1 MYNIIPRK
9 GEFTMKVNE
18 IYQDYLDYLKLKNKV
33 TTINHTQLKI
43 KNYVLPYFGEMDIY
57 SITEKD
63 YIDFQLKI
71 KELNYSESFNEQI
84 HTITKKFFDYISLI
98 YKIDNVAERVGK
110 IINTKKNQSKI
121 IHNVWSKK
129 EFKRFINKVDD
140 PIYHAMFNFLFYTGA
155 RKSEAMALKVSDL
168 QNDSIVISKSITKD
182 WYEGKRLI
190 ISTKSGKSRKI
201 KIDRLLKHEL
211 NQLIKY
217 YIKKYDN
224 YNSDFFLF
232 GGNKPISPT
241 SLERKKNHYCDLAKV
256 KRIRIH
262 DFRHSHATMLYNK
275 NVKIKIIQERLGH
288 ADISTTMDTYVH
300 LDENEQKRLI
310 HKINLIRL

>member
-1 MYNIIPRK
+1 
-9 GEFTMKVNE
+9 MKVNE

>member
-1 MYNIIPRK
+1 
-9 GEFTMKVNE
+9 MKVNE

-57 SITEKD
+57 NITEKD

-98 YKIDNVAERVGK
+98 YKIDNIAERVGK

-190 ISTKSGKSRKI
+190 ISTKSGKSRRI

>member
-1 MYNIIPRK
+1 
-9 GEFTMKVNE
+9 MKVNE

-98 YKIDNVAERVGK
+98 YKIDNIAERVGK

>member
-1 MYNIIPRK
+1 
-9 GEFTMKVNE
+9 MKVNE

-121 IHNVWSKK
+121 IHNVWTKK

-155 RKSEAMALKVSDL
+155 RKSEAMALKISDL

-190 ISTKSGKSRKI
+190 ISTKSGKSRRI
-201 KIDRLLKHEL
+201 KIDRLLKREL